1 MNFKDLVGRRMTKP
15 VKFMGEDVKISK
27 LTVAEVKEIQ
37 AQAAAAEGQED
48 EGFGT
53 LCTVIRLSVPEA
65 AEISD
70 EDFAKFPID
79 ELSKLS
85 SEIMKFSGIGTDAG
99 KP

>member
-1 MNFKDLVGRRMTKP
+1 MNFKDLVGRRITKP
-15 VKFMGEDVKISK
+15 VKFMSEDVKISK

-37 AQAAAAEGQED
+37 AQATAAEGQED

-53 LCTVIRLSVPEA
+53 LRTVIRLSVPEA

-70 EDFAKFPID
+70 EDFSKFPID

-85 SEIMKFSGIGTDAG
+85 AEIMKFSGIGTEAG
-99 KP
+99 K

>member
-15 VKFMGEDVKISK
+15 VKFMSEDVKISK

-53 LCTVIRLSVPEA
+53 LRTVIRLSVPEA

-85 SEIMKFSGIGTDAG
+85 GEIMKFSGIGQDQG
-99 KP
+99 K